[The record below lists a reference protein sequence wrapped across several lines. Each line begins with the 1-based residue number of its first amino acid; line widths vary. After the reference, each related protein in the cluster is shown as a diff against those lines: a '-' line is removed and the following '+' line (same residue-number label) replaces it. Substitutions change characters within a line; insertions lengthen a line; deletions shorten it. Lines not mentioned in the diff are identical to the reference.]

1 MMGRPLPR
9 DVQLKFP
16 KLTDENHSI
25 TSPSTDNYN
34 CVAWAYEISN
44 KRMWPGHLDYYWPS
58 DVAGVDELRTLI
70 QLYLDAGYAECK
82 NGQREDGFKKVAI
95 YVNQE
100 GPQHAARQLE
110 SGRWTSKL
118 GDFEDIEHDTP
129 EALEGDFYGKVTV
142 FLRKRNA

>member
-1 MMGRPLPR
+1 MMGRPLPKVAR
-9 DVQLKFP
+9 LRFP

-34 CVAWAYEISN
+34 CIAWAYEVSN
-44 KRMWPGHLDYYWPS
+44 KWMWPGYPDCYWPS

-70 QLYLDAGYAECK
+70 QLYLDAGYEECD

-100 GPQHAARQLE
+100 GPLHAAR
-110 SGRWTSKL
+110 
-118 GDFEDIEHDTP
+118 
-129 EALEGDFYGKVTV
+129 
-142 FLRKRNA
+142 